1 MIYNYINNLLKK
13 SYIKNITKYF
23 IDVDK
28 DLPNLHRWCNTTSN
42 RYKNICNWEK
52 KLDNAQNDN
61 CYTNYINNAK

>member
-1 MIYNYINNLLKK
+1 MIYNYINNVLKK
-13 SYIKNITKYF
+13 SYIKNITKNF

-28 DLPNLHRWCNTTSN
+28 DLPNLHRWCNTTSS

-61 CYTNYINNAK
+61 CYTSYTNNAK